1 MEVGWAVEVSGDTSR
16 CQTHR
21 CTAAKD
27 SSSQLPLE
35 AQLDTGIR
43 WSRERTVDVGKGGE
57 GGETG
62 GRQIAHDD
70 SWLLFT
76 CRWKV
81 VALLLYDMTVIGL
94 N

>member
-43 WSRERTVDVGKGGE
+43 WSRERTVDVGRGSE
-57 GGETG
+57 GGRRG
-62 GRQIAHDD
+62 GDK
-70 SWLLFT
+70 LLT
-76 CRWKV
+76 T
-81 VALLLYDMTVIGL
+81 TVGFCSPADVKLWHFCCMI
-94 N
+94 